1 MMEFTMAGFAAH
13 LEGLA
18 ARMPDF
24 ELSVLERIGAKV
36 TTAAK
41 DKIGE
46 YQSQAGPFAAWAPL
60 TESTKADRVR
70 GGFSEDNPELRTGA
84 LRDSIEYVVVPP
96 EVIIG
101 SPLDIALWQEL
112 GTIKMPARSF
122 LGGAAFEQA
131 PILTAEAG
139 GRLELY
145 LAGAR

>member
-1 MMEFTMAGFAAH
+1 MQFTMEGFAAH
-13 LEGLA
+13 LESLA
-18 ARMPDF
+18 AGMAAFD
-24 ELSVLERIGAKV
+24 LSTLERIGAKV

-46 YQSQAGPFAAWAPL
+46 YQAQAGPFAAWSPL
-60 TESTKADRVR
+60 TESTKADRLR
-70 GGFSEDNPELRTGA
+70 AGYSEDNPELRSGE
-84 LRDSIEYVVVPP
+84 LRDSIEYVVAPP

-101 SPLDIALWQEL
+101 SPLDIALWQEM
-112 GTIKMPARSF
+112 GTVKMPARSF

-131 PILTAEAG
+131 PILVSEAG